1 MGTRI
6 SEGSPKGVT
15 VSAELV
21 ELNAGGPESAVFCVH
36 AENFRHVAAFLR
48 TDRAMYGLRPIN
60 LEQADLRFSIE
71 DLAQIYVNAVTAL
84 QTEGPYR
91 LLGYSIGGL
100 IAYEMARLLEA
111 RGEEIA
117 LLALFDAPHPE
128 FRQHLSPEELA
139 TVRRTYLD
147 DRKEKYLKNL
157 RAGRVDRLVLDA
169 GSLVA
174 KRLRPIVWRI
184 GLVLRRLLKLRP
196 LAVSEA
202 VRSDAMWHAYSPQ
215 PFAGRVV
222 LFRAEGREAEFAD
235 DATMG
240 WRRSASGGV
249 DVQFAQG
256 IHEEMME
263 LPHARHLADRLTPY
277 LEPADGCDAG

>member
-1 MGTRI
+1 MMAGR
-6 SEGSPKGVT
+6 PKR
-15 VSAELV
+15 AI
-21 ELNAGGPESAVFCVH
+21 FCVH
-36 AENFRHVAAFLR
+36 AENFEHLVSFLG
-48 TDRAMYGLRPIN
+48 TDRAIYGLRAID
-60 LEQADLRFSIE
+60 LEHAELRFSIE
-71 DLAQIYVNAVTAL
+71 DLAQIYVNTVTAV

-100 IAYEMARLLEA
+100 IAYEMARVLEA
-111 RGEEIA
+111 RGEDIA
-117 LLALFDAPHPE
+117 LLALFDTPHPE

-169 GSLVA
+169 CSVLA
-174 KRLRPIVWRI
+174 KKLRPIVWRMAF
-184 GLVLRRLLKLRP
+184 VLRRLLKLKP

-202 VRSDAMWHAYSPQ
+202 VRSDAMWHAYSPK

-240 WRRSASGGV
+240 WRKSASGGV

-256 IHEEMME
+256 IHEEMMQ
-263 LPHARHLADRLTPY
+263 LPHARHMADRLMRY
-277 LEPADGCDAG
+277 LSPADGSDDGRVR